1 MESIT
6 EIIADFEKRINDLQ
20 RDKDGL
26 KQTLLDVS
34 TMVEGLN
41 RRINMLEKSVSN
53 KVDVPH
59 VQRMIKQSEVVKKIN
74 ESESIGT
81 DCKVSINLD
90 GKVIAESID
99 SIKCRAI
106 KE

>member
-34 TMVEGLN
+34 TKVEGLN
-41 RRINMLEKSVSN
+41 RRINMLEKALAT
-53 KVDVPH
+53 KVDITH
-59 VQRMIKQSEVVKKIN
+59 VQ
-74 ESESIGT
+74 
-81 DCKVSINLD
+81 
-90 GKVIAESID
+90 
-99 SIKCRAI
+99 
-106 KE
+106 

>member
-26 KQTLLDVS
+26 QQTLLYVS

-41 RRINMLEKSVSN
+41 GKVNMLEESLAAKA
-53 KVDVPH
+53 DITH
-59 VQRMIKQSEVVKKIN
+59 VQ
-74 ESESIGT
+74 
-81 DCKVSINLD
+81 
-90 GKVIAESID
+90 
-99 SIKCRAI
+99 
-106 KE
+106 

>member
-1 MESIT
+1 
-6 EIIADFEKRINDLQ
+6 
-20 RDKDGL
+20 
-26 KQTLLDVS
+26 
-34 TMVEGLN
+34 
-41 RRINMLEKSVSN
+41 
-53 KVDVPH
+53 
-59 VQRMIKQSEVVKKIN
+59 MIKQSEVVKKIN
-74 ESESIGT
+74 ESEPIGT

>member
-6 EIIADFEKRINDLQ
+6 EIIADFEKKINDLQ

-41 RRINMLEKSVSN
+41 RRVNMLEKALAT
-53 KVDVPH
+53 KTDITH
-59 VQRMIKQSEVVKKIN
+59 VQELIKQCE
-74 ESESIGT
+74 E
-81 DCKVSINLD
+81 
-90 GKVIAESID
+90 D
-99 SIKCRAI
+99 SQNG
-106 KE
+106 

>member
-34 TMVEGLN
+34 TTVEGLN
-41 RRINMLEKSVSN
+41 RRVNVLEEALATKA
-53 KVDVPH
+53 DITH
-59 VQRMIKQSEVVKKIN
+59 VR
-74 ESESIGT
+74 
-81 DCKVSINLD
+81 
-90 GKVIAESID
+90 
-99 SIKCRAI
+99 
-106 KE
+106 

>member
-6 EIIADFEKRINDLQ
+6 EKIADFEKKINDLQ

-41 RRINMLEKSVSN
+41 RRVNMLEGALATKA
-53 KVDVPH
+53 DITH
-59 VQRMIKQSEVVKKIN
+59 VR
-74 ESESIGT
+74 
-81 DCKVSINLD
+81 
-90 GKVIAESID
+90 
-99 SIKCRAI
+99 
-106 KE
+106 

>member
-6 EIIADFEKRINDLQ
+6 EIIADFEKKINDLQ

-26 KQTLLDVS
+26 KRTLLDVS
-34 TMVEGLN
+34 KMVEGLN
-41 RRINMLEKSVSN
+41 RRVNMLEEALAT

-74 ESESIGT
+74 KSEPIGT
-81 DCKVSINLD
+81 DCKVNINLD